1 MVDIKKYFLQKS
13 MTRVMVDEF
22 LAKEYYNAEY
32 AGSEI
37 SKTPMGTR
45 VTIYAG
51 RPAIIIGKDGKTI
64 KRLAQILEKY
74 FNLENPQITVT
85 QPEKP
90 ELNARVMAFRLAVTL
105 EKGYHFRRAAFMTIR
120 RIMNAGALG
129 AEVIVSGKITSERA
143 KFEKLK
149 EGIVYKTGNN
159 LDVMVDRA
167 IAIATLK
174 MGIYGVEVVITKP
187 LRTIDKIS
195 LKQTAGTSTGGE
207 SGEVRV
213 TNVRI
218 IDETQNVKLE
228 EQLGGAENDQ
238 KSQ

>member
-64 KRLAQILEKY
+64 KRLAQILERY
-74 FNLENPQITVT
+74 FNLESPQITVA

-105 EKGYHFRRAAFMTIR
+105 EKGYHFRRAAFITIR
-120 RIMNAGALG
+120 KIMNAGALG

-149 EGIVYKTGNN
+149 EGIVYKTGNG

-174 MGIYGVEVVITKP
+174 MGIYGVQVVITKP
-187 LRTIDKIS
+187 LRTVDKIL
-195 LKQTAGTSTGGE
+195 LKEKTETTSE
-207 SGEVRV
+207 STEAEVRV

-218 IDETQNVKLE
+218 IDEGGNISNTTAGGE
-228 EQLGGAENDQ
+228 EVGQ
-238 KSQ
+238 KNE

>member
-1 MVDIKKYFLQKS
+1 LVGIKKYFLQKS
-13 MTRVMVDEF
+13 LTRVMVDEY
-22 LAKEYYNAEY
+22 LAKQYYNAEY

-37 SKTPMGTR
+37 IKTPMGTR
-45 VTIYAG
+45 VIIYAG
-51 RPAIIIGKDGKTI
+51 RPAMIIGKGGKTI
-64 KRLAQILEKY
+64 KQLHQILERY
-74 FNLENPQITVT
+74 FNLENPQITVA

-105 EKGYHFRRAAFMTIR
+105 ERGYHFRRAAFITIR

-149 EGIVYKTGNN
+149 EGIVYKTGNS

-174 MGIYGVEVVITKP
+174 MGIYGVEVIITKP
-187 LRTIDKIS
+187 LKNIDKMS
-195 LKQTAGTSTGGE
+195 LRELTPTSPQPQE
-207 SGEVRV
+207 AEVRV

-218 IDETQNVKLE
+218 IDEQPGTTE
-228 EQLGGAENDQ
+228 GAG
-238 KSQ
+238 SG